1 MTAPRV
7 KTRDRI
13 LAAALRL
20 FNEQRFGSVSTA
32 AIAAEVGIAEGNLW
46 YHFRSKRA
54 LLDAISADFAEAIED
69 RLQLRPSD
77 DGDLIEDY
85 VALLATMQR
94 ELHTYRF
101 LYRDRADYGESSP
114 IILDHI
120 GGWYDRVHGQL
131 AAYLGAMI
139 DRGQL
144 DWPRARLA
152 DLCTNVLIVLRFGLE
167 YQREMDPA
175 AVGDL
180 DSARWTV
187 ERHLSLFEDR
197 LDPAAA
203 RRFHR
208 AIEQAGL
215 HADAAGR

>member
-20 FNEQRFGSVSTA
+20 FNEQRFGGVSTA

-69 RLQLRPSD
+69 RLQLRPSE
-77 DGDLIEDY
+77 DGDLIADY

-139 DRGQL
+139 DRGHL

-152 DLCTNVLIVLRFGLE
+152 DLCTNVLIILRFGLE

-175 AVGDL
+175 AAGDL

-208 AIEQAGL
+208 AIEQSGL
-215 HADAAGR
+215 HADAVGR

>member
-1 MTAPRV
+1 VSPPRV

-13 LAAALRL
+13 LTAALRL

-54 LLDAISADFAEAIED
+54 LLDAISADFAEAIEE
-69 RLQLRPSD
+69 RLRMRPSD
-77 DGDLIEDY
+77 AGDLIEEY
-85 VALLATMQR
+85 VGLLACMQR
-94 ELHTYRF
+94 ELHTFRF
-101 LYRDRADYGESSP
+101 IYRDRADYGESSP

-120 GGWYDRVHGQL
+120 GGWYDRVHEQL
-131 AAYLGAMI
+131 SIYLGAMI
-139 DRGQL
+139 DRGLL
-144 DWPRARLA
+144 DWPRVRLG
-152 DLCTNVLIVLRFGLE
+152 DLCTNALLILRFGLE

-187 ERHLSLFEDR
+187 ERHLTLFEDR

-208 AIEQAGL
+208 AIEQADL
-215 HADAAGR
+215 QS

>member
-1 MTAPRV
+1 MNAPRV

-54 LLDAISADFAEAIED
+54 LLDAISADFAEAIEE
-69 RLQLRPSD
+69 RLQLQPSD
-77 DGDLIEDY
+77 DGDLIEEY
-85 VALLATMQR
+85 VALLACMQR
-94 ELHTYRF
+94 ELHTFRF

-120 GGWYDRVHGQL
+120 DGWYERVHGQL
-131 AAYLGAMI
+131 MLYLGAMI
-139 DRGQL
+139 DRGYL
-144 DWPRARLA
+144 DWSRARLG
-152 DLCTNVLIVLRFGLE
+152 DLCTNALVILRFGLE

-187 ERHLSLFEDR
+187 ERHLTLFEDR
-197 LDPAAA
+197 LDPAVA

-208 AIEQAGL
+208 AIEQADL
-215 HADAAGR
+215 QA